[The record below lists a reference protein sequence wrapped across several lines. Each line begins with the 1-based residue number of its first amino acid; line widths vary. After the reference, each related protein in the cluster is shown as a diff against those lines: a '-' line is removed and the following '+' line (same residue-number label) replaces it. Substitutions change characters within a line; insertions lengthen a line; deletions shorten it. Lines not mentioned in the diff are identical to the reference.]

1 MNTATD
7 QLDAARPTPGAQEQS
22 SIAGKIDPF
31 LVRLLIVMSMTF
43 SLLPPGFNWG
53 NTDPQGS
60 YAEGSLIFQME
71 FGSVFLIGAWLA
83 WRNRGWSLRH
93 VLHLNPLLIAIIL
106 YCLMTILWSPYPVV
120 TLKRSVQLIGLT
132 LVGIAISPP
141 IGGKHQ
147 LIRTMLGTLMT
158 LMACSFVVSLVLPR
172 IGVDYELGGAWRGI
186 LTQKNTLGAIS
197 GLCVVLWI
205 KESLGTT
212 FPRSICYF
220 GILFSL
226 FMLVMAK
233 SSTAILVATLG
244 TGIYL
249 LIRRRYLT
257 GEFDGRRLT
266 ISLAVILLLGFHIFY
281 VVNGR
286 LPEWNELFAPFGALF
301 NKSTDL
307 TGRTDIWR
315 LVLLEVQRHPVFGI
329 GYGAFW
335 LGEGSPSQMIINALH
350 WIPLQAHNGY
360 LDILNELGIV
370 GLVIMAGVFVF
381 HIRNLI
387 KLTRIDREEAAIHWA
402 MLILILISN
411 LSESEVFRG
420 VLFQN
425 IFFIYSSTAISA
437 RLTLHRMEQ
446 TALAKQTEQNLKPN
460 NLSRGVAP

>member
-1 MNTATD
+1 MNTATEP
-7 QLDAARPTPGAQEQS
+7 LTS
-22 SIAGKIDPF
+22 SSPASTFGNVDTF
-31 LVRLLIVMSMTF
+31 VVRLLIVMSMTF

-60 YAEGSLIFQME
+60 YAEGSLIFQIE

-83 WRNRGWSLRH
+83 WRNRNWSLRH
-93 VLHLNPLLIAIIL
+93 IIHLNPMLILIIV
-106 YCLMTILWSPYPVV
+106 YCLCTILWSPYPVV
-120 TLKRSVQLIGLT
+120 TLKRSVQLIG
-132 LVGIAISPP
+132 P
-141 IGGKHQ
+141 
-147 LIRTMLGTLMT
+147 MLGTLMT
-158 LMACSFVVSLVLPR
+158 LMAFSFVVSLVLPR
-172 IGVDYELGGAWRGI
+172 IGVDYELGGAWRGV
-186 LTQKNTLGAIS
+186 LSQKNTLGAIS

-249 LIRRRYLT
+249 LVRRRYLS

-266 ISLAVILLLGFHIFY
+266 LSLVVIALLALHIFY
-281 VVNGR
+281 VTEGR
-286 LPEWNELFAPFGALF
+286 LPQWSELFAPFGALF

-446 TALAKQTEQNLKPN
+446 ARQDLPPGNASP
-460 NLSRGVAP
+460 GVAP